1 MQIGFDAKR
10 AFNNATGLGNYSR
23 RVVENLLHYFPDDD
37 YYLFTP
43 KLDKEIEKF
52 WEPVLINKQVH
63 TLTPHNIF
71 YDAFHILWRSYGSTK
86 LAQKKKLN
94 VYHGLSN
101 ELPIGIEKTN
111 IKTVVTIHDLIFL
124 RHPDFFSATDRAIY
138 KRKFERACQ
147 TAIHIVATSNQTK
160 KDIIEFF
167 DINSEKI
174 EVVYQNCNNIYY
186 HKNTFEEIA
195 EARKRY
201 HLPENYI
208 LYVSKTD
215 KRKNHLHFLQA
226 YKQQCS
232 QWTLQNDII
241 PLVLCGGAGDNH
253 REVLKYIHEHKLPV
267 IHLDYVQHQD
277 LPLLYDACLF
287 SVYPSLFEGF
297 GIPLVE
303 AMARGKASLSST
315 GSCFEE
321 IAGNTAL
328 YANPQDY
335 NDIAEKLYILCH
347 DTEKL
352 KELEANTRK
361 QLPNFDNEV
370 NTKKLY
376 QLYKS

>member
-23 RVVENLLHYFPDDD
+23 RVVENLLQYFPDED

-43 KLDKEIEKF
+43 KSNKDIVKF
-52 WEPVLINKQVH
+52 WEEILRNKQIH

-71 YDAFHILWRSYGSTK
+71 YEAFHSLWRTYGSVR
-86 LAQKKKLN
+86 LAQTKKLD

-111 IKTVVTIHDLIFL
+111 IKTIVTIHDLIFL
-124 RHPDFFSATDRAIY
+124 RHPDFFSMADNRIY

-147 TAIHIVATSNQTK
+147 TANHIVATSNQTK
-160 KDIIEFF
+160 NDIIEFF
-167 DINSEKI
+167 KI
-174 EVVYQNCNNIYY
+174 SADKITVIYQNCNNIYY
-186 HKNTFEEIA
+186 SKSNA
-195 EARKRY
+195 EDIIKVKQLY
-201 HLPENYI
+201 NLPDKYI
-208 LYVSKTD
+208 LFVSKTD
-215 KRKNHLHFLQA
+215 KRKNHLNFLQA
-226 YKQQCS
+226 YKEQCS
-232 QWTLQNDII
+232 QWTSPDDTI
-241 PLVLCGGAGDNH
+241 PLVLCGGPGDNH
-253 REVLKYIHEHKLPV
+253 KEVLKYIYQHKLPV
-267 IHLDYVQHQD
+267 IHLDYVQHED

-328 YANPQDY
+328 YANPENS
-335 NDIAEKLYILCH
+335 NDIAEKLYMLCN
-347 DTEKL
+347 DAEKV
-352 KELEANTRK
+352 KELESNTVK

-376 QLYKS
+376 QLYQN

>member
-23 RVVENLLHYFPDDD
+23 RVVENLLHYFPEDD

-43 KLDKEIEKF
+43 KLDKDIEKF
-52 WEPVLINKQVH
+52 WQPVLRNKQVH

-71 YDAFHILWRSYGSTK
+71 YEAFHTLWRSYGSTK
-86 LAQKKKLN
+86 LAQTKKLD

-101 ELPIGIEKTN
+101 ELPIGIENTN
-111 IKTVVTIHDLIFL
+111 IKTIVTIHDLIFL
-124 RHPDFFSATDRAIY
+124 RHPNFFSSTDRGIY

-147 TAIHIVATSNQTK
+147 TAKHVVATSNQTK

-167 DINSEKI
+167 NISSDKI
-174 EVVYQNCNNIYY
+174 EVVYQNCSNIYY
-186 HKNTFEEIA
+186 NKNTVEEIEQA
-195 EARKRY
+195 KKVY
-201 HLPENYI
+201 HLPEKYI
-208 LYVSKTD
+208 LFVSKTD
-215 KRKNHLHFLQA
+215 KRKNHLNFLEA
-226 YKQQCS
+226 YKQQC
-232 QWTLQNDII
+232 QHWTSKGDMI

-267 IHLDYVQHQD
+267 VHLDYVQHED
-277 LPLLYDACLF
+277 LPLLYDGCAF

-303 AMARGKASLSST
+303 AMARGKASLSSR

-328 YANPQDY
+328 YANPKQS
-335 NDIAEKLYILCH
+335 NDIAEKLYILCN
-347 DTEKL
+347 DAQRL
-352 KELEANTRK
+352 KELESNTGK
-361 QLPNFDNEV
+361 QLAYFDNEL

-376 QLYKS
+376 QLYQR